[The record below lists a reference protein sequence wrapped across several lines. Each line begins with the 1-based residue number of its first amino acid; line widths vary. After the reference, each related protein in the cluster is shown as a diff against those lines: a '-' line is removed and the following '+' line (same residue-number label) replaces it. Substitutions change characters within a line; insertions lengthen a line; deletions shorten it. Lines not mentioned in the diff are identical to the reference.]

1 MHINTSIPSALA
13 NQALYNSQPEEV
25 TMPDNTM
32 QTGTQ
37 STKEATM
44 QVPTPTPVFDFTATI
59 NAALAQAIALA
70 TQPLMERITLLER
83 SLVVADK
90 AAQGSEATL
99 FSRVEDLE
107 TIVRDRLF
115 GEQPDKYKNSDIEEM
130 SSRLALLEDKFD
142 NIGEASDQRIKE
154 IAEEVAE
161 EKMSEHN
168 DEYNHYEIECQI
180 ERMDDKIEEKVSE
193 TIDDYDFEDKV
204 RDILRHASVNID
216 I

>member
-1 MHINTSIPSALA
+1 
-13 NQALYNSQPEEV
+13 
-25 TMPDNTM
+25 
-32 QTGTQ
+32 
-37 STKEATM
+37 M
-44 QVPTPTPVFDFTATI
+44 QVPTPVFDFTATI
-59 NAALAQAIALA
+59 NAALAQAIAQA
-70 TQPLMERITLLER
+70 VAPLVERINTLQHSATTDIANLTQRIALLER

-90 AAQGSEATL
+90 AAQGNESDL
-99 FSRVEDLE
+99 LSRV
-107 TIVRDRLF
+107 
-115 GEQPDKYKNSDIEEM
+115 
-130 SSRLALLEDKFD
+130 ALLEDKFD
-142 NIGEASDQRIKE
+142 NITTASDERIKE

-161 EKMSEHN
+161 AAIYEHN

>member
-1 MHINTSIPSALA
+1 
-13 NQALYNSQPEEV
+13 
-25 TMPDNTM
+25 MPDNTM

-44 QVPTPTPVFDFTATI
+44 QVPTPVFDFTATI

-70 TQPLMERITLLER
+70 TQPLMARIEVLER

-161 EKMSEHN
+161 AAIYEHN
-168 DEYNHYEIECQI
+168 DEYDHDQYD
-180 ERMDDKIEEKVSE
+180 RFDDRVEEKVSE

-204 RDILRHASVNID
+204 RDILRHASVSID

>member
-25 TMPDNTM
+25 TLPDSTI

-44 QVPTPTPVFDFTATI
+44 QVPTPVFDFTATI
-59 NAALAQAIALA
+59 NAALAQAIAQA
-70 TQPLMERITLLER
+70 VAPLVERIALLER

-107 TIVRDRLF
+107 TLVRDRLF

-130 SSRLALLEDKFD
+130 SSRLALIEDKFD
-142 NIGEASDQRIKE
+142 NITTASDERIKE

-161 EKMSEHN
+161 QAVSAHN
-168 DEYNHYEIECQI
+168 YDYDHDEYDRLFNDLGDKVEEAVTEAIDEI
-180 ERMDDKIEEKVSE
+180 
-193 TIDDYDFEDKV
+193 DFEDKV

>member
-25 TMPDNTM
+25 TLPDSTN

-44 QVPTPTPVFDFTATI
+44 QVPTPVFDFTATI
-59 NAALAQAIALA
+59 NAALAQAIAQA
-70 TQPLMERITLLER
+70 VAPLVERIEVLER

-90 AAQGSEATL
+90 AAQGNESDL
-99 FSRVEDLE
+99 LSRV
-107 TIVRDRLF
+107 
-115 GEQPDKYKNSDIEEM
+115 
-130 SSRLALLEDKFD
+130 ALLEDKFD

>member
-1 MHINTSIPSALA
+1 
-13 NQALYNSQPEEV
+13 
-25 TMPDNTM
+25 
-32 QTGTQ
+32 
-37 STKEATM
+37 M
-44 QVPTPTPVFDFTATI
+44 QVPTPVFDFTATI
-59 NAALAQAIALA
+59 NAALAQAIAQA
-70 TQPLMERITLLER
+70 VAPLVERIELLER
-83 SLVVADK
+83 SLVVSDK

-115 GEQPDKYKNSDIEEM
+115 GEHPDKYKNSDIEEM
-130 SSRLALLEDKFD
+130 SSRLALLEDKMD
-142 NIGEASDQRIKE
+142 NYKEIDESRIKE

-161 EKMSEHN
+161 DKMSEHT